1 MKEYQL
7 KKKIKDYF
15 AKKGYIVWMP
25 PRVRWLKEQDIFSIF
40 DGIAWKEKEMIF
52 FQITTIENKTARFK
66 KIVNFML
73 DNNVKMPKGI
83 ECQLICWRKKKT
95 NKKEKGFEVF
105 KII

>member
-52 FQITTIENKTARFK
+52 FQ
-66 KIVNFML
+66 
-73 DNNVKMPKGI
+73 
-83 ECQLICWRKKKT
+83 
-95 NKKEKGFEVF
+95 
-105 KII
+105 